1 MSQTSLRCAA
11 IELCDDTQSACL
23 AREQYV
29 EGGAVVPGSVENKV
43 IIVTGAARGIG
54 AGIAGDLADNG
65 ARVVVADLNVDAGRQ
80 TAAKISAGNHEALA
94 VGVDVADRQSVKDLI
109 AETVKRFGR
118 LDVMFNNAGISQ
130 TCPFLEVTDEDF
142 DRIMRIN
149 GRGVMIGIQEAAMQM
164 IAQGGGGKIVNTAS
178 IAGKQGYPLF
188 AHYCASKFAVVAL
201 TQAAARALSE
211 HKITVNCFGPGVV
224 KTELW
229 EQLDREFMD
238 HGLTD
243 KPQQAINEFSQ
254 SILLGRVSLP
264 RDIAGVTTFL
274 ASDASDYITGQTIMV
289 DGGMV
294 LI

>member
-1 MSQTSLRCAA
+1 M
-11 IELCDDTQSACL
+11 
-23 AREQYV
+23 V
-29 EGGAVVPGSVENKV
+29 GSVENKV
-43 IIVTGAARGIG
+43 VIVTGAARGIG
-54 AGIAGDLADNG
+54 AGIAANLVENG
-65 ARVVVADLNVDAGRQ
+65 AKVVIADLNEEMAKQ
-80 TAAKISAGNHEALA
+80 TAAKISRVDGDVMA
-94 VGVDVADRQSVKDLI
+94 VGVDVSDRQSVQELI
-109 AETVKRFGR
+109 ARTVEQFGR
-118 LDVMFNNAGISQ
+118 VDVMFNNAGISQ
-130 TCPFLEVTDEDF
+130 TCPFLEVSDEDF

-149 GRGVMIGIQEAAMQM
+149 GRGVLIGTQEAAKQM

-201 TQAAARALSE
+201 TQAAARSLAE
-211 HKITVNCFGPGVV
+211 HQITVNCFGPGVV

-238 HGLTD
+238 HGLTE
-243 KPQQAINEFSQ
+243 KPEQAINEFSQ

-274 ASDASDYITGQTIMV
+274 ASAASDYITGQTIMV

>member
-1 MSQTSLRCAA
+1 M
-11 IELCDDTQSACL
+11 
-23 AREQYV
+23 V
-29 EGGAVVPGSVENKV
+29 GSVENKV
-43 IIVTGAARGIG
+43 VIVTGAARGIG
-54 AGIAGDLADNG
+54 AGIAANLVENG
-65 ARVVVADLNVDAGRQ
+65 AKLVIADLNEETAKQ
-80 TAAKISAGNHEALA
+80 TAAKISRVDGDVMA
-94 VGVDVADRQSVKDLI
+94 VGVDVSDRQSVQELI
-109 AETVKRFGR
+109 ARTVEQFGR
-118 LDVMFNNAGISQ
+118 VDVMFNNAGISQ

-149 GRGVMIGIQEAAMQM
+149 GRGVLIGTQEAAKQM

-201 TQAAARALSE
+201 TQAAARSLAE
-211 HKITVNCFGPGVV
+211 HQITVNCFGPGVV

-238 HGLTD
+238 HGLTE
-243 KPQQAINEFSQ
+243 KPEQAINEFSQ

-264 RDIAGVTTFL
+264 TDISGVTTFL
-274 ASDASDYITGQTIMV
+274 ASAASDYITGQTIMV